1 MAKTPTLTEADLTA
15 GEPRRRPREHALEIG
30 GRRLSP
36 STLMMGHGFDPALS
50 EGSLKPP
57 VFLTSTYVFESAA
70 HGKRFF
76 EGVTGKP
83 VGTIIRGHTVMRD
96 GALAAKAVGRPIRFD
111 SARWE

>member
-1 MAKTPTLTEADLTA
+1 MAKQTPETEADLTG
-15 GEPRRRPREHALEIG
+15 GEPRRRPRHQPLEVG

-70 HGKRFF
+70 AGVAERNAPPYRVLVCGSLYLAGEVLRDHG
-76 EGVTGKP
+76 
-83 VGTIIRGHTVMRD
+83 
-96 GALAAKAVGRPIRFD
+96 
-111 SARWE
+111 